1 MRLPRGVSGLQCV
14 KAFGKLG
21 FRFDRQTGSHI
32 ILVRDEPPCTL
43 SMPNHRSLAP
53 GTLRALLPDAD
64 VSVAAFRRA
73 LR

>member
-1 MRLPRGVSGLQCV
+1 M

-32 ILVRDEPPCTL
+32 IPVRAEPSCTL
-43 SMPNHRSLAP
+43 SVPNHRSLAP
-53 GTLRALLPDAD
+53 GTLRALLRDAD
-64 VSVAAFRRA
+64 VSVAAFQRA